1 MQLFL
6 FKKYKMRP
14 LSISDSA
21 KKIFPINTRR
31 ELIDLKDT
39 DFPAVS
45 AVILTKNDMEYVKK
59 IESLSFNLPIIVVI
73 EDGNEDAKIN
83 LQKINSAVVIDSS
96 KKNIELYSRK
106 IESLAQ
112 KYENKIDSP
121 FFRALKEYTFTANS
135 EFDCPGHQGGE
146 FFMKHPAGKSFVDFF
161 GENLFRADLCNA
173 DVKLGDLLIHEGPA
187 YDAEKFAAKV
197 FNADKTYF
205 VLNGTSASNKIA
217 LNAIVT
223 PGDLVLYD
231 RNNHKSCCHGA
242 LIQGGAIPLY
252 LQTSR
257 NPYGS
262 IGGIYEE
269 CFKEEYIREL
279 IREKCPEKADLPR
292 PIRLTVIELGTYDG
306 VISNAKQIVEKIGK
320 LCDYIMFDSAW
331 VGYEQFIPMMK
342 DCSPLLIELGP
353 EDPGIIVTQS
363 VHKQQAGFS
372 QTSQIHKKDNHING
386 QDRYVTHKRFNNSYM
401 MHSSTSPFYPLF
413 AALDVNAKIHEGKAG
428 RKLWNNC
435 VKLGIDARKM
445 VLNNCKYFKP
455 LVPPIVNGKKWE
467 EGDTEDMAENID
479 YFLLKSGEK
488 WHGFEGY
495 GKRQYFIDPCKLNL
509 LTSGIDIEKG
519 EYEEFGIP
527 ATIVANYLRE
537 NLIIPEKCDLN
548 DILFLLTPA
557 ESFAKIENLVNK
569 LCEFESL
576 LDSNVKLEKV
586 LPDLVGKYEKYKGYT
601 IRQLCQ
607 EMHDFY
613 KNRNISY
620 IQKKMFLK
628 EFLPEYVLNPQIANY
643 EFIRGKGELIPLTE
657 CKGRIALEGALPYP
671 PGIICVQ
678 PGERWNDIT
687 LNYFLTLEQIINE
700 FPGFEP
706 EIQGVYLQNENGKK
720 IIYGTVLKKEFEPKA

>member
-1 MQLFL
+1 
-6 FKKYKMRP
+6 MRP

-21 KKIFPINTRR
+21 RKIFPINTRR

-59 IESLSFNLPIIVVI
+59 IESLSFDLPIIVVI

-83 LQKINSAVVIDSS
+83 LQKIKSAVVIDSS

-161 GENLFRADLCNA
+161 GENIFRADLCNA

-292 PIRLTVIELGTYDG
+292 PIRLAVIELGTYDG

-586 LPDLVGKYEKYKGYT
+586 LPDLVEKYEKYKGYT

-613 KNRNISY
+613 KNRNISS

-628 EFLPEYVLNPQIANY
+628 ENFPEYVLNPQTANY
-643 EFIRGKGELIPLTE
+643 EFIRGKGELVPLSE

-720 IIYGTVLKKEFEPKA
+720 VIYGTVLKKEFEPKD

>member
-1 MQLFL
+1 
-6 FKKYKMRP
+6 MRP

-83 LQKINSAVVIDSS
+83 LQKIKSAVVIDSS

-292 PIRLTVIELGTYDG
+292 PIRLAVIELGTYDG

-586 LPDLVGKYEKYKGYT
+586 LPDLVEKYEKYKGYT

-613 KNRNISY
+613 KNRNISS

-628 EFLPEYVLNPQIANY
+628 EYFPEYALNPQIANY
-643 EFIRGKGELIPLTE
+643 EFIRGKGELIPLSE

-720 IIYGTVLKKEFEPKA
+720 VIYGTVLKKEFEPKD

>member
-1 MQLFL
+1 
-6 FKKYKMRP
+6 MRP
-14 LSISDSA
+14 LSISESA
-21 KKIFPINTRR
+21 KKIFPIHTKR
-31 ELIDLKDT
+31 ELIDIKET
-39 DFPAVS
+39 DFPAIS
-45 AVILTKNDMEYVKK
+45 AVILTKNDIEWVKK
-59 IESLSFNLPIIVVI
+59 IESLCFELPIIVVI
-73 EDGNEDAKIN
+73 EEGTEEAKTN
-83 LQKINSAVVIDSS
+83 FSKNKYSVVVDTS

-106 IESLAQ
+106 IESIAQ

-121 FFRALKEYTFTANS
+121 FFKALKEYTFTANS

-205 VLNGTSASNKIA
+205 VLNGTSTSNKMA
-217 LNAIVT
+217 LNAILT

-269 CFKEEYIREL
+269 CFKEDYIRNL
-279 IREKCPEKADLPR
+279 IREKCPERAELKR
-292 PIRLTVIELGTYDG
+292 PIRLAVIELGTYDG
-306 VISNAKQIVEKIGK
+306 VISNAKQIIEKIGK

-342 DCSPLLIELGP
+342 ECSPLLVDLGP

-363 VHKQQAGFS
+363 VHKQLAGFS

-386 QDRYVTHKRFNNSYM
+386 QDRYITHKRFNNAYM
-401 MHSSTSPFYPLF
+401 MHASTSPFYPLF
-413 AALDVNAKIHEGKAG
+413 AALDVNAKIHEGEAG
-428 RKLWNNC
+428 KKLWNTC

-445 VLNNCKYFKP
+445 ILNNCKYFKP

-467 EGDTEDMAENID
+467 EGDTEEMANNID
-479 YFLLKSGEK
+479 YFLLKAGEK

-495 GKRQYFIDPCKLNL
+495 GKKQYFIDPCKLNV
-509 LTSGIDIEKG
+509 LTIGINIEKG
-519 EYEEFGIP
+519 EYEDFGIP
-527 ATIVANYLRE
+527 AVIVAHYLRE
-537 NLIIPEKCDLN
+537 NLIVPEKSDLN
-548 DILFLLTPA
+548 DILFLFTPA

-569 LCEFESL
+569 LCDFEML
-576 LDSNVKLEKV
+576 LDKNVKLEKI
-586 LPDLVGKYEKYKGYT
+586 LPDLVEKHEKYKNYT

-607 EMHDFY
+607 EIHNMY
-613 KNRNISY
+613 KSKNIADL
-620 IQKKMFLK
+620 QKKMFLK
-628 EFLPEYVLNPQIANY
+628 ENFPEYALNPQLANY
-643 EFIRGKGELIPLTE
+643 ELIRGKGELIPLTE

-687 LNYFLTLEQIINE
+687 QQYFLCLEDIINE

-706 EIQGVYLQNENGKK
+706 EIQGVYLEKENGKK
-720 IIYGTVLKKEFEPKA
+720 RSYGIVLKKEFEPKI

>member
-1 MQLFL
+1 
-6 FKKYKMRP
+6 MRP

-59 IESLSFNLPIIVVI
+59 IESLSFDLPIIVVI

-83 LQKINSAVVIDSS
+83 LQKIKSAVVIDSS

-161 GENLFRADLCNA
+161 GENIFRADLCNA

-292 PIRLTVIELGTYDG
+292 PIRLAIIELGTYDG

-495 GKRQYFIDPCKLNL
+495 GRRQYFIDPCKLNL

-613 KNRNISY
+613 KNRNISS

-628 EFLPEYVLNPQIANY
+628 EYFPEYALNPQIANY
-643 EFIRGKGELIPLTE
+643 EFIRGKGELIPLSE

-678 PGERWNDIT
+678 PGEKWNDIT
-687 LNYFLTLEQIINE
+687 LNYFLSLEQTINE

-720 IIYGTVLKKEFEPKA
+720 IIYGTVLKKEFEPKV

>member
-1 MQLFL
+1 
-6 FKKYKMRP
+6 MRP
-14 LSISDSA
+14 LSISESA
-21 KKIFPINTRR
+21 KKIFPIHTKR
-31 ELIDLKDT
+31 ELIDIKET
-39 DFPAVS
+39 DFPAIS
-45 AVILTKNDMEYVKK
+45 AVILTKNDIEWVKK
-59 IESLSFNLPIIVVI
+59 IESLCFELPVIVVI
-73 EDGNEDAKIN
+73 EEGNEEAKTHFSKN
-83 LQKINSAVVIDSS
+83 KYSVVVDTS

-106 IESLAQ
+106 IESIAQ

-121 FFRALKEYTFTANS
+121 FFKALKEYTFTANS

-205 VLNGTSASNKIA
+205 VLNGTSTSNKMA
-217 LNAIVT
+217 LNAILT

-269 CFKEEYIREL
+269 CFKEDYIRNL
-279 IREKCPEKADLPR
+279 IREKCPERAELKR
-292 PIRLTVIELGTYDG
+292 PIRLAVIELGTYDG
-306 VISNAKQIVEKIGK
+306 VISNAKQIIEKIGK

-342 DCSPLLIELGP
+342 ECSPLLVDLGP

-386 QDRYVTHKRFNNSYM
+386 QDRYITHKRFNNAYM
-401 MHSSTSPFYPLF
+401 MHASTSPFYPLF
-413 AALDVNAKIHEGKAG
+413 AALDVNAKIHEGEAG
-428 RKLWNNC
+428 KKLWNTC

-445 VLNNCKYFKP
+445 ILNNCKYFKP

-467 EGDTEDMAENID
+467 EGDTEEMANNID
-479 YFLLKSGEK
+479 YFLLKAGEK

-495 GKRQYFIDPCKLNL
+495 GKKQYFIDPCKLNV
-509 LTSGIDIEKG
+509 LTIGINIEKG
-519 EYEEFGIP
+519 EYEDFGIP
-527 ATIVANYLRE
+527 AVIVAHYLRE
-537 NLIIPEKCDLN
+537 NLIVPEKSDLN
-548 DILFLLTPA
+548 DILFLFTPA

-569 LCEFESL
+569 LCDFEML
-576 LDSNVKLEKV
+576 LDKNVKLEKI
-586 LPDLVGKYEKYKGYT
+586 LPDLVEKHEKYKNYT

-607 EMHDFY
+607 EIHNMY
-613 KNRNISY
+613 KSKNIADL
-620 IQKKMFLK
+620 QKKLFLK
-628 EFLPEYVLNPQIANY
+628 ENFPEYALNPQLANY
-643 EFIRGKGELIPLTE
+643 ELIRGKGELIPLTE

-687 LNYFLTLEQIINE
+687 QQYFLCLEDIINE

-706 EIQGVYLQNENGKK
+706 EIQGVYLEKENGKK
-720 IIYGTVLKKEFEPKA
+720 RSYGIVLKKEFEPKI

>member
-1 MQLFL
+1 
-6 FKKYKMRP
+6 MRP
-14 LSISDSA
+14 LSISESA
-21 KKIFPINTRR
+21 KKIFPIRTKR
-31 ELIDLKDT
+31 ELINLKET

-45 AVILTKNDMEYVKK
+45 AVILTKNDLDWIKK
-59 IESLSFNLPIIVVI
+59 IEELHFDLPIIIVI
-73 EDGNEDAKIN
+73 EEGTEDEKTKLPNFGA
-83 LQKINSAVVIDSS
+83 AAVIDSS

-106 IESLAQ
+106 IENLAQ

-121 FFRALKEYTFTANS
+121 FFRALKDYTISANS
-135 EFDCPGHQGGE
+135 EFSTPGHQGGE

-173 DVKLGDLLIHEGPA
+173 DAKLGDLLIHEGPA

-205 VLNGTSASNKIA
+205 ILNGTSTSNKIV
-217 LNAIVT
+217 LNAIVA

-242 LIQGGAIPLY
+242 LIQGGATPLY

-269 CFKEEYIREL
+269 CFKEEYIRNL
-279 IREKCPEKADLPR
+279 IKEKCPEKAELKR
-292 PIRLTVIELGTYDG
+292 PIRLAIIELGTYDG
-306 VISNAKQIVEKIGK
+306 VISNAKQIIEKIGK
-320 LCDYIMFDSAW
+320 LCDYILFDSAW

-342 DCSPLLIELGP
+342 VCSPLLVELGP

-386 QDRYVTHKRFNNSYM
+386 QDRYVTHKRFNNAYM
-401 MHSSTSPFYPLF
+401 LHATTSPFYPLF

-435 VKLGIDARKM
+435 VKLGIEARKM
-445 VLNNCKYFKP
+445 ILNNCKYFKP

-467 EGDTEDMAENID
+467 EADTDEMAENID
-479 YFLLKSGEK
+479 YFLLKAGAT

-509 LTSGIDIEKG
+509 LTVGIDIEKK

-527 ATIVANYLRE
+527 AVIIANYLRE
-537 NLIIPEKCDLN
+537 NMIVPEKCDLN

-569 LCEFESL
+569 LCDFENL
-576 LDSNVKLEKV
+576 LDKNVKLEKM
-586 LPDLVGKYEKYKGYT
+586 LPDLVQKHEKYKNYT
-601 IRQLCQ
+601 VRQLCQ
-607 EMHDFY
+607 EMHNFY
-613 KNRNISY
+613 KNKKINNM
-620 IQKKMFLK
+620 QKKLFLK
-628 EFLPEYVLNPQIANY
+628 ENFPEYVMNPQLANY
-643 EFIRGKGELIPLTE
+643 EFIRGKGELIPLNQ

-671 PGIICVQ
+671 PGIICVM

-687 LNYFLTLEQIINE
+687 LEYFLFLEEYINE

-706 EIQGVYLQNENGKK
+706 EIQGVYLQKENGKS
-720 IIYGTVLKKEFEPKA
+720 IIYGIVLKKEFEPKK

>member
-1 MQLFL
+1 
-6 FKKYKMRP
+6 MRP
-14 LSISDSA
+14 LSISESA
-21 KKIFPINTRR
+21 KKIFPIHTKR
-31 ELIDLKDT
+31 ELIDIKET
-39 DFPAVS
+39 DFPAIS
-45 AVILTKNDMEYVKK
+45 AVILTKNDIEWVKK
-59 IESLSFNLPIIVVI
+59 IESLCFELPIIVVI
-73 EDGNEDAKIN
+73 EEGNEEAKTHFSKN
-83 LQKINSAVVIDSS
+83 KYSVVVDTS

-106 IESLAQ
+106 IESIAQ

-121 FFRALKEYTFTANS
+121 FFKALKEYTFTANS

-205 VLNGTSASNKIA
+205 VLNGTSTSNKMA
-217 LNAIVT
+217 LNAILT

-269 CFKEEYIREL
+269 CFKEDYIRNL
-279 IREKCPEKADLPR
+279 IREKCPERAELKR
-292 PIRLTVIELGTYDG
+292 PIRLAVIELGTYDG
-306 VISNAKQIVEKIGK
+306 VISNAKQIIEKIGK

-342 DCSPLLIELGP
+342 ECSPLLVDLGP

-363 VHKQQAGFS
+363 VHKQLAGFS

-386 QDRYVTHKRFNNSYM
+386 QDRYITHKRFNNAYM
-401 MHSSTSPFYPLF
+401 MHASTSPFYPLF
-413 AALDVNAKIHEGKAG
+413 AALDVNAKIHEGEAG
-428 RKLWNNC
+428 KKLWNTC

-445 VLNNCKYFKP
+445 ILNNCKYFKP

-467 EGDTEDMAENID
+467 EGDTEEMANNID
-479 YFLLKSGEK
+479 YFLLKAGEK

-495 GKRQYFIDPCKLNL
+495 GKKQYFIDPCKLNV
-509 LTSGIDIEKG
+509 LTIGINIEKG

-527 ATIVANYLRE
+527 AVIVAHYLRE
-537 NLIIPEKCDLN
+537 NMIVPEKCDLN
-548 DILFLLTPA
+548 DILFLFTPA

-569 LCEFESL
+569 LCDFEIL
-576 LDSNVKLEKV
+576 LDKDVKLEKV
-586 LPDLVGKYEKYKGYT
+586 LPDLVEKHEKYKNYT

-607 EMHDFY
+607 EIHNMY
-613 KNRNISY
+613 KSKNIADL
-620 IQKKMFLK
+620 QKKMFLK
-628 EFLPEYVLNPQIANY
+628 ENFPEYALNPQLANY
-643 EFIRGKGELIPLTE
+643 ELIRGKGELIPLTE

-687 LNYFLTLEQIINE
+687 QQYFLCLEDIINE

-706 EIQGVYLQNENGKK
+706 EIQGVYLEKENGKK
-720 IIYGTVLKKEFEPKA
+720 RSYGIVLKKEFEPKI

>member
-1 MQLFL
+1 
-6 FKKYKMRP
+6 MRP
-14 LSISDSA
+14 LSISESA
-21 KKIFPINTRR
+21 KKIFPIHTKR
-31 ELIDLKDT
+31 ELIDIKET
-39 DFPAVS
+39 DFPAIS
-45 AVILTKNDMEYVKK
+45 AVILTKNDIEWVKK
-59 IESLSFNLPIIVVI
+59 IESLCFELPIIVVI
-73 EDGNEDAKIN
+73 EEGNEEAKTHFSKN
-83 LQKINSAVVIDSS
+83 KYSVVVDTS

-106 IESLAQ
+106 IESIAQ

-121 FFRALKEYTFTANS
+121 FFKALKEYTFTANS

-205 VLNGTSASNKIA
+205 VLNGTSTSNKMA
-217 LNAIVT
+217 LNAILT

-269 CFKEEYIREL
+269 CFKEDYIRNL
-279 IREKCPEKADLPR
+279 IREKCPERAELKR
-292 PIRLTVIELGTYDG
+292 PIRLAVIELGTYDG
-306 VISNAKQIVEKIGK
+306 VISNAKQIIEKIGK

-342 DCSPLLIELGP
+342 ECSPLLVDLGP

-363 VHKQQAGFS
+363 VHKQLAGFS

-386 QDRYVTHKRFNNSYM
+386 QDRYITHKRFNNAYM
-401 MHSSTSPFYPLF
+401 MHASTSPFYPLF
-413 AALDVNAKIHEGKAG
+413 AALDVNAKIHEGEAG
-428 RKLWNNC
+428 KKLWNTC

-445 VLNNCKYFKP
+445 ILNNCKYFKP

-467 EGDTEDMAENID
+467 EGDTEEMANNID
-479 YFLLKSGEK
+479 YFLLKAGEK

-495 GKRQYFIDPCKLNL
+495 GKRQYFIDPCKLNV
-509 LTSGIDIEKG
+509 LTIGINIEKG
-519 EYEEFGIP
+519 EYEDFGIP
-527 ATIVANYLRE
+527 AVIVAHYLRE
-537 NLIIPEKCDLN
+537 NMIVPEKCDLN
-548 DILFLLTPA
+548 DILFLFTPA

-569 LCEFESL
+569 LCDFEVL
-576 LDSNVKLEKV
+576 LDKDVKLEKI
-586 LPDLVGKYEKYKGYT
+586 LPDLVEKHEKYKNYT

-607 EMHDFY
+607 EIHNMY
-613 KNRNISY
+613 KSKNIADL
-620 IQKKMFLK
+620 QKKMFLK
-628 EFLPEYVLNPQIANY
+628 ENFPEYALNPQLANY
-643 EFIRGKGELIPLTE
+643 ELIRGKGELIPLTE

-687 LNYFLTLEQIINE
+687 QQYFLCLEDIINE

-706 EIQGVYLQNENGKK
+706 EIQGVYLEKENGKK
-720 IIYGTVLKKEFEPKA
+720 RSYGIVLKKEFEPKI

>member
-1 MQLFL
+1 
-6 FKKYKMRP
+6 MRP
-14 LSISDSA
+14 LSISESA
-21 KKIFPINTRR
+21 KKIFPIHTRR
-31 ELIDLKDT
+31 ELIDIEET

-45 AVILTKNDMEYVKK
+45 AVILTKKDADWAKK
-59 IESLSFNLPIIVVI
+59 IDSMCFGLPIIVVI
-73 EDGNEDAKIN
+73 EDGNEDAKVN
-83 LQKINSAVVIDSS
+83 LSKLKSSVVIDSS

-112 KYENKIDSP
+112 KYESKIDSP

-135 EFDCPGHQGGE
+135 QFDCPGHQGGE

-217 LNAIVT
+217 LSAILT

-242 LIQGGAIPLY
+242 LIQAGATPLY

-269 CFKEEYIREL
+269 CFKEEYIRDL
-279 IREKCPEKADLPR
+279 IREKCPDKSDLPR
-292 PIRLTVIELGTYDG
+292 PIRLAIIELGTYDG
-306 VISNAKQIVEKIGK
+306 VISNAKQIIEKIGK

-342 DCSPLLIELGP
+342 DCSPLLVELGP

-372 QTSQIHKKDNHING
+372 QTSQIHKKDSHIKG
-386 QDRYVTHKRFNNSYM
+386 QDRYITHKRFNNAYM
-401 MHSSTSPFYPLF
+401 MQSSTSPFYPLF
-413 AALDVNAKIHEGKAG
+413 AALDVNAKIHEGEAG
-428 RKLWNNC
+428 KKLWNNC

-467 EGDTEDMAENID
+467 EGDTEEMADNID
-479 YFLLKSGEK
+479 YFLLNSGEK

-495 GKRQYFIDPCKLNL
+495 GKKQYFIDPCKLNL
-509 LTSGIDIEKG
+509 LTSGINIEKG

-527 ATIVANYLRE
+527 AVIVANYLRE

-569 LCEFESL
+569 LCDFEDL
-576 LDSNVKLEKV
+576 LDKDVLLEKI
-586 LPDLVGKYEKYKGYT
+586 LPDLVEKHEKYKGYT
-601 IRQLCQ
+601 LRKLCQ
-607 EMHDFY
+607 EMHNFY
-613 KNRNISY
+613 KDKNIASL
-620 IQKKMFLK
+620 QKKLFLK
-628 EFLPEYVLNPQIANY
+628 ENFPEYVLNPQIANY
-643 EFIRGKGELIPLTE
+643 EFIRGKGELIPLSE

-678 PGERWNDIT
+678 PGEKWNDIAID
-687 LNYFLTLEQIINE
+687 YFLCLEQVINE

-706 EIQGVYLQNENGKK
+706 EIQGVYPQKENGKT
-720 IIYGTVLKKEFEPKA
+720 ILYGIVLKKE

>member
-1 MQLFL
+1 
-6 FKKYKMRP
+6 MRP
-14 LSISDSA
+14 LSISESA
-21 KKIFPINTRR
+21 KKIFPIHTKR
-31 ELIDLKDT
+31 ELIDIKET
-39 DFPAVS
+39 DFPAIS
-45 AVILTKNDMEYVKK
+45 AVILTKNDIEWVKK
-59 IESLSFNLPIIVVI
+59 IESLCFELPVIVVI
-73 EDGNEDAKIN
+73 EEGNEEAKTHFSKN
-83 LQKINSAVVIDSS
+83 KYSVVVDTS

-106 IESLAQ
+106 IESIAQ

-121 FFRALKEYTFTANS
+121 FFKALKEYTFTANS

-205 VLNGTSASNKIA
+205 VLNGTSTSNKMA
-217 LNAIVT
+217 LNAILT

-269 CFKEEYIREL
+269 CFKEDYIRNL
-279 IREKCPEKADLPR
+279 IREKCPERAELKR
-292 PIRLTVIELGTYDG
+292 PIRLAVIELGTYDG
-306 VISNAKQIVEKIGK
+306 VISNAKQIIEKIGK

-342 DCSPLLIELGP
+342 ECSPLLVDLGP

-386 QDRYVTHKRFNNSYM
+386 QDRYITHKRFNNAYM
-401 MHSSTSPFYPLF
+401 MHASTSPFYPLF
-413 AALDVNAKIHEGKAG
+413 AALDVNAKIHEGEAG
-428 RKLWNNC
+428 KKLWNTC

-445 VLNNCKYFKP
+445 ILNNCKYFKP

-467 EGDTEDMAENID
+467 EGDTEEMANNID
-479 YFLLKSGEK
+479 YFLLKAGEK

-495 GKRQYFIDPCKLNL
+495 GKKQYFIDPCKLNV
-509 LTSGIDIEKG
+509 LTIGINIEKG

-527 ATIVANYLRE
+527 AVIVAHYLRE
-537 NLIIPEKCDLN
+537 NMIVPEKCDLN
-548 DILFLLTPA
+548 DILFLFTPA

-569 LCEFESL
+569 LCDFEML
-576 LDSNVKLEKV
+576 LDKNVKLEKI
-586 LPDLVGKYEKYKGYT
+586 LPDLVEKHEKYKNYT

-607 EMHDFY
+607 EIHNMY
-613 KNRNISY
+613 KSKNIADL
-620 IQKKMFLK
+620 QKKLFLK
-628 EFLPEYVLNPQIANY
+628 ENFPEYALNPQLANY
-643 EFIRGKGELIPLTE
+643 ELIRGKGELIPLTE

-687 LNYFLTLEQIINE
+687 QQYFLCLEDIINE

-706 EIQGVYLQNENGKK
+706 EIQGVYLEKENGKK
-720 IIYGTVLKKEFEPKA
+720 RSYGIVLKKEFEPKI

>member
-1 MQLFL
+1 
-6 FKKYKMRP
+6 MRP
-14 LSISDSA
+14 LSISESA
-21 KKIFPINTRR
+21 KKIFPIHTKR
-31 ELIDLKDT
+31 ELIDIKET
-39 DFPAVS
+39 DFPAIS
-45 AVILTKNDMEYVKK
+45 AVILTKNDIEWVKK
-59 IESLSFNLPIIVVI
+59 IESLCFELPIIVVI
-73 EDGNEDAKIN
+73 EEGNEEAKTHFSKN
-83 LQKINSAVVIDSS
+83 KYSVVVDTS

-106 IESLAQ
+106 IESIAQ

-121 FFRALKEYTFTANS
+121 FFKALKEYTFTANS

-205 VLNGTSASNKIA
+205 VLNGTSTSNKMA
-217 LNAIVT
+217 LNAILT

-269 CFKEEYIREL
+269 CFKEDYIRNL
-279 IREKCPEKADLPR
+279 IREKCPERAELKR
-292 PIRLTVIELGTYDG
+292 PIRLAVIELGTYDG
-306 VISNAKQIVEKIGK
+306 VISNAKQIIEKIGK

-342 DCSPLLIELGP
+342 ECSPLLVDLGP

-363 VHKQQAGFS
+363 VHKQLAGFS

-386 QDRYVTHKRFNNSYM
+386 QDRYITHKRFNNAYM
-401 MHSSTSPFYPLF
+401 MHASTSPFYPLF
-413 AALDVNAKIHEGKAG
+413 AALDVNAKIHEGEAG
-428 RKLWNNC
+428 KKLWNTC

-445 VLNNCKYFKP
+445 ILNNCKYFKP

-467 EGDTEDMAENID
+467 EGDTEEMANNID
-479 YFLLKSGEK
+479 YFLLKAGEK

-495 GKRQYFIDPCKLNL
+495 GKKQYFIDPCKLNV
-509 LTSGIDIEKG
+509 LTIGINIEKG

-527 ATIVANYLRE
+527 AVIVAHYLRE
-537 NLIIPEKCDLN
+537 NMIVPEKCDLN
-548 DILFLLTPA
+548 DILFLFTPA

-569 LCEFESL
+569 LCDFEML
-576 LDSNVKLEKV
+576 LDKNVKLEKI
-586 LPDLVGKYEKYKGYT
+586 LPDLVEKHEKYKNYT

-607 EMHDFY
+607 EIHNMY
-613 KNRNISY
+613 KSKNIADL
-620 IQKKMFLK
+620 QKKLFLK
-628 EFLPEYVLNPQIANY
+628 ENFPEYALNPQLANY
-643 EFIRGKGELIPLTE
+643 ELIRGKGELIPLTE

-687 LNYFLTLEQIINE
+687 QQYFLCLEDIINE

-706 EIQGVYLQNENGKK
+706 EIQGVYLEKENGKK
-720 IIYGTVLKKEFEPKA
+720 RSYGIVLKKEFEPKI

>member
-1 MQLFL
+1 M
-6 FKKYKMRP
+6 KP
-14 LSISDSA
+14 LSISETA
-21 KKIFPINTRR
+21 KKIFPIRTKR

-45 AVILTKNDMEYVKK
+45 AVILTKNDIEWAKK
-59 IESLSFNLPIIVVI
+59 IDSLYFGLPIIVVI
-73 EDGNEDAKIN
+73 EEGNEEAKTKLSKN
-83 LQKINSAVVIDSS
+83 KFSAVIDTS
-96 KKNIELYSRK
+96 KKNLELYSRK
-106 IESLAQ
+106 IENLAQ
-112 KYENKIDSP
+112 KYETKVDSP
-121 FFRALKEYTFTANS
+121 FFRALKEYTMSANS

-146 FFMKHPAGKSFVDFF
+146 FFMKHPAGRSFVDFF

-197 FNADKTYF
+197 FNSDKTYF
-205 VLNGTSASNKIA
+205 VLNGTSTSNKVV

-242 LIQGGAIPLY
+242 LIQGGGIPLY

-269 CFKEEYIREL
+269 CFKEEYIKNL
-279 IREKCPEKADLPR
+279 IREKCPEKAELQR
-292 PIRLTVIELGTYDG
+292 PIRLAIIELGTYDG
-306 VISNAKQIVEKIGK
+306 VISNAKQIIEKIGK
-320 LCDYIMFDSAW
+320 MCDYIMFDSAW

-342 DCSPLLIELGP
+342 CCSPLLLDLGP

-372 QTSQIHKKDNHING
+372 QTSQIHKKDNHIKG
-386 QDRYVTHKRFNNSYM
+386 QERYVTHKRFNNAYM
-401 MHSSTSPFYPLF
+401 IHSSTSPFYPLF

-428 RKLWNNC
+428 QKLWNNC
-435 VKLGIDARKM
+435 VKLGIEARKM
-445 VLNNCKYFKP
+445 VINNCKYFKP

-467 EGDTEDMAENID
+467 EGDTEEMANNLD
-479 YFLLKSGEK
+479 YFLLKAGEK

-509 LTSGIDIEKG
+509 LTCGINIEKE
-519 EYEEFGIP
+519 EYENFGIP
-527 ATIVANYLRE
+527 GVIVAHFLRE
-537 NLIIPEKCDLN
+537 NMIIPEKCDLN

-576 LDSNVKLEKV
+576 IDEDAPLEKV
-586 LPDLVGKYEKYKGYT
+586 LPDLVEKYEKYKGYT
-601 IRQLCQ
+601 IKKLCQ
-607 EMHDFY
+607 ELHDFY
-613 KNRNISY
+613 KSKNIAS
-620 IQKKMFLK
+620 IQKKLFLK
-628 EFLPEYVLNPQIANY
+628 ENFPEYILNPQLANY
-643 EFIRGKGELIPLTE
+643 EFVRGKGELIPLSE
-657 CKGRIALEGALPYP
+657 CNGRIALEGALPYP

-678 PGERWNDIT
+678 PGEKWNDIT
-687 LNYFLTLEQIINE
+687 IEYFLCLEQIINQ

-706 EIQGVYLQNENGKK
+706 EIQGVYLQKENGKTS
-720 IIYGTVLKKEFEPKA
+720 IYGIVLKKEYEPKL

>member
-1 MQLFL
+1 
-6 FKKYKMRP
+6 MRP

-83 LQKINSAVVIDSS
+83 LQKIKSAVVIDSS

-292 PIRLTVIELGTYDG
+292 PIRLAVIELGTYDG

-519 EYEEFGIP
+519 EYEKFGIP

-586 LPDLVGKYEKYKGYT
+586 LPDLVEKYEKYKGYT

-613 KNRNISY
+613 KNRNISS

-628 EFLPEYVLNPQIANY
+628 EYFPEYALNPQIANY
-643 EFIRGKGELIPLTE
+643 EFIRGKGELIPLSE

-687 LNYFLTLEQIINE
+687 LNYFLSLEQIINE

-720 IIYGTVLKKEFEPKA
+720 IIYGTVLKKEFEPKV

>member
-1 MQLFL
+1 M
-6 FKKYKMRP
+6 KP
-14 LSISDSA
+14 LSISESA
-21 KKIFPINTRR
+21 RKIFPIRTKR
-31 ELIDLKDT
+31 ELIDLKET
-39 DFPAVS
+39 DFAVVAS
-45 AVILTKNDMEYVKK
+45 VILTKSDVEWVKK
-59 IESLSFNLPIIVVI
+59 IDCLCFDLPIVVVI
-73 EDGNEDAKIN
+73 EEGNEEAKTN
-83 LQKINSAVVIDSS
+83 LSKSQYSLVVDTS

-112 KYENKIDSP
+112 KYESKIDSP
-121 FFRALKEYTFTANS
+121 FFRALKEYTMTANS
-135 EFDCPGHQGGE
+135 QFDCPGHQGGE
-146 FFMKHPAGKSFVDFF
+146 FFMKHPTGKSFVDFF

-205 VLNGTSASNKIA
+205 VLNGTSSSNKMV
-217 LNAIVT
+217 LNAILT

-242 LIQGGAIPLY
+242 LIQGGATPLY

-269 CFKEEYIREL
+269 CFNEDYIRNL
-279 IREKCPEKADLPR
+279 IRAKCPEKAKLKR
-292 PIRLTVIELGTYDG
+292 PIRLAVIQLGTYDG
-306 VISNAKQIVEKIGK
+306 VISNAKQIIGKIGK

-342 DCSPLLIELGP
+342 ECSPLLLELGP

-386 QDRYVTHKRFNNSYM
+386 QDRYVTHKRFNNAYM
-401 MHSSTSPFYPLF
+401 IHSSTSPFYPLF
-413 AALDVNAKIHEGKAG
+413 AALDVNAKIHEGEAG
-428 RKLWNNC
+428 KKLWHLC

-445 VLNNCKYFKP
+445 ILKNCKYFKP

-467 EGDTEDMAENID
+467 EGDTEEMANDIN
-479 YFLLKSGEK
+479 YFLLEAGEK
-488 WHGFEGY
+488 WHGFAGY
-495 GKRQYFIDPCKLNL
+495 GKNQYFIDPCKLNI
-509 LTSGIDIEKG
+509 LTLGINIEKG
-519 EYEEFGIP
+519 EYEDFGIP
-527 ATIVANYLRE
+527 AVIVAHYLRE
-537 NLIIPEKCDLN
+537 NMIIPEKCDLN
-548 DILFLLTPA
+548 DILFLFTPA

-569 LCEFESL
+569 LCDFEEL
-576 LDSNVKLEKV
+576 LDKDVKVEKM
-586 LPDLVGKYEKYKGYT
+586 LPDLVQRYDIYKKYT
-601 IRQLCQ
+601 IKQLCQ
-607 EMHDFY
+607 KIHDYY
-613 KNRNISY
+613 KNKNLSEL
-620 IQKKMFLK
+620 QKKMFLK
-628 EFLPEYVLNPQIANY
+628 ENFPEYVLNPQIANY
-643 EFIRGKGELIPLTE
+643 EFIRGKGELVLIKE
-657 CKGRIALEGALPYP
+657 IKGRIALEGALPYP

-687 LNYFLTLEQIINE
+687 QQYFLCLEDIINE

-706 EIQGVYLQNENGKK
+706 EIQGVYLEKENGKK
-720 IIYGTVLKKEFEPKA
+720 RAYGIVLKKEFEPKI

>member
-1 MQLFL
+1 
-6 FKKYKMRP
+6 MRP

-21 KKIFPINTRR
+21 RKIFPINTRR

-59 IESLSFNLPIIVVI
+59 IESLSFDLPIIVVI

-83 LQKINSAVVIDSS
+83 LQKIKSAVVIDSS

-269 CFKEEYIREL
+269 CFKEEYIRDL

-292 PIRLTVIELGTYDG
+292 PIRLAVIELGTYDG
-306 VISNAKQIVEKIGK
+306 IISNAKQIVEKIGK

-495 GKRQYFIDPCKLNL
+495 GRRQYFIDPCKLNL

-576 LDSNVKLEKV
+576 LDNNVKLEKV
-586 LPDLVGKYEKYKGYT
+586 LPDLVEKYEKYKGYT

-613 KNRNISY
+613 KSRNISL

-628 EFLPEYVLNPQIANY
+628 EYFPEYVLNPQIANY
-643 EFIRGKGELIPLTE
+643 EFIRGKGELIPLSE

-678 PGERWNDIT
+678 PGERWNDT
-687 LNYFLTLEQIINE
+687 ALNYFLSLEQIINE

-720 IIYGTVLKKEFEPKA
+720 VIYGTVLKKEFEPKD

>member
-1 MQLFL
+1 
-6 FKKYKMRP
+6 MRP

-21 KKIFPINTRR
+21 RKIFPINTRR

-83 LQKINSAVVIDSS
+83 LQKIKSAVVIDSS

-292 PIRLTVIELGTYDG
+292 PIRLAVIELGTYDG

-495 GKRQYFIDPCKLNL
+495 GRRQYFIDPCKLNL

-586 LPDLVGKYEKYKGYT
+586 LPDLVEKYEKYKGYT

-613 KNRNISY
+613 KNRNISS

-628 EFLPEYVLNPQIANY
+628 ENFPEYVLNPQTANY
-643 EFIRGKGELIPLTE
+643 EFIRGKGELVPLSE

-720 IIYGTVLKKEFEPKA
+720 VIYGTVLKKEFEPKD

>member
-1 MQLFL
+1 
-6 FKKYKMRP
+6 MRP
-14 LSISDSA
+14 LSISESA
-21 KKIFPINTRR
+21 KKIFPIHTKR
-31 ELIDLKDT
+31 ELIDIKET
-39 DFPAVS
+39 DFPAIS
-45 AVILTKNDMEYVKK
+45 AVILTKNDIEWVKK
-59 IESLSFNLPIIVVI
+59 IESLCFELPIIVVI
-73 EDGNEDAKIN
+73 EEGNEEAKTHFSKN
-83 LQKINSAVVIDSS
+83 KYSVVVDTS

-106 IESLAQ
+106 IESIAQ

-121 FFRALKEYTFTANS
+121 FFKALKEYTFTANS

-205 VLNGTSASNKIA
+205 VLNGTSTSNKMA
-217 LNAIVT
+217 LNAILT

-269 CFKEEYIREL
+269 CFKEDYIRNL
-279 IREKCPEKADLPR
+279 IREKCPERAELKR
-292 PIRLTVIELGTYDG
+292 PIRLAVIELGTYDG
-306 VISNAKQIVEKIGK
+306 VISNAKQIIEKIGK

-342 DCSPLLIELGP
+342 ECSPLLVDLGP

-363 VHKQQAGFS
+363 VHKQLAGFS

-386 QDRYVTHKRFNNSYM
+386 QDRYITHKRFNNAYM
-401 MHSSTSPFYPLF
+401 MHASTSPFYPLF
-413 AALDVNAKIHEGKAG
+413 AALDVNAKIHEGEAG
-428 RKLWNNC
+428 KKLWNTC

-445 VLNNCKYFKP
+445 ILNNCKYFKP

-467 EGDTEDMAENID
+467 EGDTEEMANNID
-479 YFLLKSGEK
+479 YFLLKAGEK

-495 GKRQYFIDPCKLNL
+495 GKKQYFIDPCKLNV
-509 LTSGIDIEKG
+509 LTIGINIEKG

-527 ATIVANYLRE
+527 AVIVAHYLRE
-537 NLIIPEKCDLN
+537 NMIVPEKCDLN
-548 DILFLLTPA
+548 DILFLFTPA

-569 LCEFESL
+569 LCDFEVL
-576 LDSNVKLEKV
+576 LDKDVKLEKI
-586 LPDLVGKYEKYKGYT
+586 LPDLVEKHEKYKNYT

-607 EMHDFY
+607 EIHNMY
-613 KNRNISY
+613 KSKNIADL
-620 IQKKMFLK
+620 QKKMFLK
-628 EFLPEYVLNPQIANY
+628 ENFPEYALNPQLANY
-643 EFIRGKGELIPLTE
+643 ELIRGKGELIPLTE

-687 LNYFLTLEQIINE
+687 QQYFLCLEDIINE

-706 EIQGVYLQNENGKK
+706 EIQGVYLEKENGKK
-720 IIYGTVLKKEFEPKA
+720 RSYGIVLKKEFEPKI

>member
-1 MQLFL
+1 
-6 FKKYKMRP
+6 MRP

-21 KKIFPINTRR
+21 RKIFPINTRR

-83 LQKINSAVVIDSS
+83 LQKIKSAVVIDSS

-269 CFKEEYIREL
+269 CFKEEYIRDL

-292 PIRLTVIELGTYDG
+292 PIRLAVIELGTYDG
-306 VISNAKQIVEKIGK
+306 IISNAKQIVEKIGK

-495 GKRQYFIDPCKLNL
+495 GRRQYFIDPCKLNL

-519 EYEEFGIP
+519 EYEKFGIP

-576 LDSNVKLEKV
+576 LDNNVKLEKV
-586 LPDLVGKYEKYKGYT
+586 LPDLVEKYEKYKGYT

-613 KNRNISY
+613 KSRNISL

-628 EFLPEYVLNPQIANY
+628 EYFPEYVLNPQIANY
-643 EFIRGKGELIPLTE
+643 EFIRGKGELIPLSE

-678 PGERWNDIT
+678 PGERWNDTTI
-687 LNYFLTLEQIINE
+687 NYFLSLEQIINE

-720 IIYGTVLKKEFEPKA
+720 VIYGTVLKKEFEPKD

>member
-1 MQLFL
+1 
-6 FKKYKMRP
+6 MRP

-21 KKIFPINTRR
+21 RKIFPINTRR

-83 LQKINSAVVIDSS
+83 LQKIKSAVVIDSS

-292 PIRLTVIELGTYDG
+292 PIRLAVIELGTYDG

-613 KNRNISY
+613 KNRNISS

-628 EFLPEYVLNPQIANY
+628 ENFPEYVLNPQTANY
-643 EFIRGKGELIPLTE
+643 EFIRGKGELVPLSE

-720 IIYGTVLKKEFEPKA
+720 VIYGTVLKKEFEPKD

>member
-1 MQLFL
+1 
-6 FKKYKMRP
+6 MRP

-83 LQKINSAVVIDSS
+83 LQKIKSAVVIDSS

-292 PIRLTVIELGTYDG
+292 PIRLAVIELGTYDG

-519 EYEEFGIP
+519 EYEKFGIP

-586 LPDLVGKYEKYKGYT
+586 LPDLVEKYEKYKGYT

-613 KNRNISY
+613 KNRNISS

-628 EFLPEYVLNPQIANY
+628 EFFPEYALNPQIANY
-643 EFIRGKGELIPLTE
+643 EFIRGKGELIPLSE

-720 IIYGTVLKKEFEPKA
+720 IIYGTVIKKELETKV